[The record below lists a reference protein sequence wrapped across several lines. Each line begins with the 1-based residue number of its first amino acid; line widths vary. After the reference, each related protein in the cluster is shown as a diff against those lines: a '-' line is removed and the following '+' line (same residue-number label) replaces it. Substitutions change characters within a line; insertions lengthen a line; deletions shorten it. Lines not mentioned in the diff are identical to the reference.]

1 MHEPTGETAEA
12 GERVEGRARERER
25 TEGEA
30 DPGTAAQHFH
40 ILINPT

>member
-1 MHEPTGETAEA
+1 MHESAGETAEA
-12 GERVEGRARERER
+12 KERAKAREREQ

-30 DPGTAAQHFH
+30 NHGTAAQHFH